1 MNVKDF
7 LSKFLQFGIEIE
19 YFKLKKVK
27 NLHGVCCLHS
37 EVEIIDFDQTKER
50 CCAENKTSPQKS
62 CDALKILPESEQID
76 FIEFKGFKEF
86 IKRNSNSTE
95 SQIQER
101 IKNFDLS
108 RKIADSEHILRTVLC
123 KKPSTTNEEHQYY
136 NQTKKNFIIVTDIAT
151 DLEEDGIESFM
162 SILDALTKFHQVE
175 SILLKCLKDE
185 VDAIP
190 TSALHNIQKSQ
201 LKSCRNFDNYCK
213 KWY

>member
-37 EVEIIDFDQTKER
+37 EVEVIDFDQTKER
-50 CCAENKTSPQKS
+50 CCAGNKTSPQKS
-62 CDALKILPESEQID
+62 CDALKILPELEQID

-101 IKNFDLS
+101 IKNFDLKG
-108 RKIADSEHILRTVLC
+108 KIIGSEHVLQDVLL
-123 KKPSTTNEEHQYY
+123 KKPSTTKEEHQYY

-151 DLEEDGIESFM
+151 DLEEDGIESFT
-162 SILDALTKFHQVE
+162 SILDALTEFYAAENIV
-175 SILLKCLKDE
+175 SKCLKDE

-190 TSALHNIQKSQ
+190 TSSLHNIQKPQ
-201 LKSCRNFDNYCK
+201 LKSCGPFDNYCK